1 MNKFCN
7 NCFIIVKIT
16 GLLWLGGN
24 LAPRALL
31 LCSCAAAAAALERIP
46 KED

>member
-1 MNKFCN
+1 MNKFSK

-16 GLLWLGGN
+16 GLLWLCGN
-24 LAPRALL
+24 LPAPRALL
-31 LCSCAAAAAALERIP
+31 LCSCAAALERIP